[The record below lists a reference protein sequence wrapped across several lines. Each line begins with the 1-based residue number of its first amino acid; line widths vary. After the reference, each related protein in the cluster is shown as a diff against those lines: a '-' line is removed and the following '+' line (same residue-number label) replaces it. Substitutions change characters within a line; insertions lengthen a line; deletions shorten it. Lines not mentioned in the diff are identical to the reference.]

1 MAHHS
6 PFLLPLG
13 KATSSKNA
21 YNTAQYGHNTGLK
34 NLIMLKKRAKRRF
47 FSLTLHH
54 KALQHKEMKAKK
66 VLFIT
71 GEMTPFVP
79 ENPKSLMG
87 RYMPQYIQELG
98 HEIRTFTPKWGII
111 NERRNQ
117 LHEVIRLSGMNLII
131 DDTDHP
137 LIIKVSSIQS
147 ARMQIYFIDND
158 VYFMKRTMAVDPD
171 GNEYKDNGERAIFYA
186 RGVLET
192 IKKLGWTPD
201 IIHCHGWITSLAPL
215 YIKTAYKDD
224 PSFQNTKVVFSA
236 SSSELKDDLGLHF
249 AECIP
254 FKDAKMEDFQELYSD
269 SIRNTELTKIAV
281 KFSDGIILDD
291 ENVEQ
296 TVIDYAHDQNKP
308 TLEYQGDNYKEAY
321 SAFYDSLMD

>member
-1 MAHHS
+1 
-6 PFLLPLG
+6 
-13 KATSSKNA
+13 
-21 YNTAQYGHNTGLK
+21 
-34 NLIMLKKRAKRRF
+34 
-47 FSLTLHH
+47 
-54 KALQHKEMKAKK
+54 MKAKK
-66 VLFIT
+66 VLFMT

-79 ENPKSLMG
+79 ESPKSLMG
-87 RYMPQYIQELG
+87 RYMPQAIQELG

-158 VYFMKRTMAVDPD
+158 DYFMKRTMAVAPN
-171 GNEYKDNGERAIFYA
+171 GEEYKDNGERAIFYA

-192 IKKLGWTPD
+192 VKKLGWTPD

-215 YIKTAYKDD
+215 NIKTAYKDE
-224 PSFQNTKVVFSA
+224 PSFQDTKIVFSA
-236 SSSELKDDLGLHF
+236 SSPEFKNDLGHHF

-254 FKDAKMEDFQELYSD
+254 FKSAQIEDVQDVYGERLGH
-269 SIRNTELTKIAV
+269 TELSKMAV
-281 KFSDGIILDD
+281 KFSDGVILDD
-291 ENVEQ
+291 DSVDAAI
-296 TVIDYAHDQNKP
+296 IDYAKSLNIPVLD
-308 TLEYQGDNYKEAY
+308 YQGEDYKEAY
-321 SAFYDSLMD
+321 SSFYESIMD